1 MLGEGDSSSLVL
13 DTFGLKYLLDF
24 WFFYACHVIV
34 SASLYISVYCLDNTK
49 QAKTSSLKC
58 KNANKCKVTE
68 YDNSQITWIKG
79 HECFCTSKVIIK
91 IPNDLCNLNMP

>member
-1 MLGEGDSSSLVL
+1 MKEIKQ
-13 DTFGLKYLLDF
+13 DTNRGRNIPCSWIRRINIVKMSI
-24 WFFYACHVIV
+24 HVIV

-68 YDNSQITWIKG
+68 YDNSQIT
-79 HECFCTSKVIIK
+79 
-91 IPNDLCNLNMP
+91 